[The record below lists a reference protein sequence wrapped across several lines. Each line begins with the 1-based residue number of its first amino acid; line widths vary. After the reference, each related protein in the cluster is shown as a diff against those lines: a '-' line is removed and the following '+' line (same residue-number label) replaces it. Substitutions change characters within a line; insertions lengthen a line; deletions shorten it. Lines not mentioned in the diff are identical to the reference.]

1 MGERWTMYKAT
12 ILLIAFTMVSPA
24 ILGGGQQARAGAEA
38 PVFVAPRVGEISAQ
52 VRERRRSR
60 VLIERQ
66 PAAWDYPRPGTYSWP
81 GPGAVRHCVDW
92 YQLEYRP
99 SGTVLTPQMHCR
111 WVRG

>member
-1 MGERWTMYKAT
+1 MHKTT
-12 ILLIAFTMVSPA
+12 TVLIALTTASPVLADGVSPA
-24 ILGGGQQARAGAEA
+24 QAGIETRSATDL
-38 PVFVAPRVGEISAQ
+38 SAQ
-52 VRERRRSR
+52 TREPPRPR

-81 GPGAVRHCVDW
+81 GPGAVRQCVDW

-99 SGTVLTPQMHCR
+99 SGTVLTPQMRCR